1 MRLIA
6 AVKSLPAVNIFLLP
20 DKQMDFQN
28 IIFEF
33 VLIYAGAAI
42 FATIFLYLKQP
53 VILAYIGFGIAA
65 GPWGLGL
72 IKQPEHI
79 EELSHIGVILLL
91 YLLGINLKPDRLF
104 HLFSK
109 TAVVTLL
116 TSLVFLLAVAATA
129 IALGFG
135 VIESIVIGAALMFSS
150 TIVSLKLIP
159 TTALHHK
166 HTGEMMTSVLLMQDV
181 IAILLI
187 VILTGG
193 QGENVVLTIGILF
206 IKLVVLA
213 VVAYGLVRFVVNELF
228 LRFDIIQEYTF
239 LLALGWGMLGAG
251 VASAVGLSYE
261 LGAFI
266 AGVAFASSPVSMVI
280 AEQLKP
286 LRDFFLILFF
296 FSIGAQFN
304 FLVTQQVLLAGL
316 AMSVLIVVLKPLVFK
331 QGFQLIGESKS
342 FSLELGAR
350 LGQGSE
356 FSILVS
362 YSALAIGLIDLR
374 ASYLIQMV
382 VIVTFILST
391 YWVVYRYR
399 TPISSTEKNRMD

>member
-1 MRLIA
+1 
-6 AVKSLPAVNIFLLP
+6 
-20 DKQMDFQN
+20 MDYQN

-33 VLIYAGAAI
+33 VLIFAGAAI
-42 FATIFLYLKQP
+42 FATVFLYLKQP

-65 GPWGLGL
+65 GPWGFGL
-72 IKQPEHI
+72 IKEPEHI

-109 TAVVTLL
+109 TAIVTLL
-116 TSLVFLLAVAATA
+116 TSLVFLVVTAAAALAF
-129 IALGFG
+129 GFG
-135 VIESIVIGAALMFSS
+135 FIESVIIGASLMFSS
-150 TIVSLKLIP
+150 TIISLKLIP
-159 TTALHHK
+159 TTALHHR

-187 VILTGG
+187 VMLTGG
-193 QGENVVLTIGILF
+193 QGENVTFAIAMLF
-206 IKLVVLA
+206 IKLIVLA
-213 VVAYGLVRFVVNELF
+213 AVAYGLVRYVINNLF

-251 VASAVGLSYE
+251 IAQAVGLSYE
-261 LGAFI
+261 MGAFI
-266 AGVAFASSPVSMVI
+266 AGVTFASSPVSMII
-280 AEQLKP
+280 AERLKP

-304 FLVTQQVLLAGL
+304 FLVTQQVLLAGVVI
-316 AMSVLIVVLKPLVFK
+316 AVLIVVVKPFVFK
-331 QGFQLIGESKS
+331 QGFQLIGEDKN
-342 FSLELGAR
+342 FSMELGAR

-356 FSILVS
+356 FSLLVS
-362 YSALAIGLIDLR
+362 YSALATGLIDLR

-382 VIVTFILST
+382 VIITFVLST

>member
-1 MRLIA
+1 MG
-6 AVKSLPAVNIFLLP
+6 
-20 DKQMDFQN
+20 FQN

-33 VLIYAGAAI
+33 VLIFAGAAF
-42 FATIFLYLKQP
+42 FATVFLYLKQP

-72 IKQPEHI
+72 IKEPEHI
-79 EELSHIGVILLL
+79 VELSHIGVILLL
-91 YLLGINLKPDRLF
+91 YLLGINLKPDRLY

-116 TSLVFLLAVAATA
+116 TSLVFLVVTASAA
-129 IALGFG
+129 IAFGFG
-135 VIESIVIGAALMFSS
+135 FIESIIIGAALMFSS
-150 TIVSLKLIP
+150 TIISLKLIP
-159 TTALHHK
+159 TTALHHR

-187 VILTGG
+187 VMLTGG
-193 QGENVVLTIGILF
+193 QGENVTFTIAMLF
-206 IKLVVLA
+206 IKLIVLA
-213 VVAYGLVRFVVNELF
+213 VAAYGIVRFVIDKLF

-251 VASAVGLSYE
+251 VAQAIGLSYE
-261 LGAFI
+261 MGAFI
-266 AGVAFASSPVSMVI
+266 AGVAFASSPVSMII
-280 AEQLKP
+280 AEHLKP

-304 FLVTQQVLLAGL
+304 FLVTQQVLLAGIVI
-316 AMSVLIVVLKPLVFK
+316 AVLIVVMKPFVFK
-331 QGFQLIGESKS
+331 QGFQLIGENKK
-342 FSLELGAR
+342 FSMELGAR

-356 FSILVS
+356 FSLLVS

-374 ASYLIQMV
+374 ASYLIQLV
-382 VIVTFILST
+382 VIITFVLST

>member
-1 MRLIA
+1 
-6 AVKSLPAVNIFLLP
+6 
-20 DKQMDFQN
+20 MDFQN

-33 VLIYAGAAI
+33 VLIFAGAAF
-42 FATIFLYLKQP
+42 FATVFLYLKQP

-72 IKQPEHI
+72 IKEPAHI

-91 YLLGINLKPDRLF
+91 YLLGINLKPDRLY

-116 TSLVFLLAVAATA
+116 TSLVFLVVTAAAA
-129 IALGFG
+129 IAFGFG
-135 VIESIVIGAALMFSS
+135 FIESIIIGAALMFSS
-150 TIVSLKLIP
+150 TIISLKLIP
-159 TTALHHK
+159 TTALHHR

-187 VILTGG
+187 VMLTGG
-193 QGENVVLTIGILF
+193 LGENVTLTIAMLF
-206 IKLVVLA
+206 LKLVVLA
-213 VVAYGLVRFVVNELF
+213 VMAYGLVRYVINNLF

-251 VASAVGLSYE
+251 VAQAVGLSYE
-261 LGAFI
+261 MGAFI

-280 AEQLKP
+280 AEHLKP

-316 AMSVLIVVLKPLVFK
+316 VIAVLIVVMKPLVFK
-331 QGFQLIGESKS
+331 QGFQLIGEDKK
-342 FSLELGAR
+342 FSMELGAR

-356 FSILVS
+356 FSLLVS
-362 YSALAIGLIDLR
+362 YSALAVGVIDLR

-382 VIVTFILST
+382 VIITFVLST

-399 TPISSTEKNRMD
+399 TPISSTAKNRMD

>member
-1 MRLIA
+1 ME
-6 AVKSLPAVNIFLLP
+6 
-20 DKQMDFQN
+20 FQN

-33 VLIYAGAAI
+33 VLIFAGAAF

-53 VILAYIGFGIAA
+53 VILAYIGLGVAA

-72 IKQPEHI
+72 IKTPEHI

-91 YLLGINLKPDRLF
+91 YLLGINLRPDRLF

-109 TAVVTLL
+109 TAVVTFI
-116 TSLVFLLAVAATA
+116 TSLVFLAVTA
-129 IALGFG
+129 STALVFGFG
-135 VIESIVIGAALMFSS
+135 FIESIIIGAALMFSS
-150 TIVSLKLIP
+150 TIISLKLIP

-166 HTGEMMTSVLLMQDV
+166 HTGEMMTSVLLMQDI
-181 IAILLI
+181 IAILII
-187 VILTGG
+187 VMLTGG
-193 QGENVVLTIGILF
+193 QGENVVFTIAMLF
-206 IKLVVLA
+206 IKLIVLA
-213 VVAYGLVRFVVNELF
+213 VTAYALVRFVINNLF

-251 VASAVGLSYE
+251 VADAVGLSYE

-304 FLVTQQVLLAGL
+304 FLVTQQVLVAGIV
-316 AMSVLIVVLKPLVFK
+316 MSVLIVVVKPLVFR
-331 QGFQLIGESKS
+331 QGFQLIGENKKLSM
-342 FSLELGAR
+342 ELGAR

-356 FSILVS
+356 FSLLVS

-374 ASYLIQMV
+374 ASYLIQLV
-382 VIVTFILST
+382 VIITFVLST
-391 YWVVYRYR
+391 YWVVYRYT

>member
-304 FLVTQQVLLAGL
+304 FLVTQQVLLAGI

>member
-1 MRLIA
+1 MGY
-6 AVKSLPAVNIFLLP
+6 
-20 DKQMDFQN
+20 QN

-33 VLIYAGAAI
+33 VLIYAGAAV
-42 FATIFLYLKQP
+42 FATLFLYLKQP
-53 VILAYIGFGIAA
+53 VILAYIAFGILA

-72 IKQPEHI
+72 IKKPEHI

-109 TAVVTLL
+109 TAIVTLL
-116 TSLVFLLAVAATA
+116 SSLVFLVMTAAAALAF
-129 IALGFG
+129 GFSLL
-135 VIESIVIGAALMFSS
+135 ESFIVGAALMFSS
-150 TIVSLKLIP
+150 TIISLKLIP

-187 VILTGG
+187 IMLTGG
-193 QGENVVLTIGILF
+193 QGENIPLAIFLLF
-206 IKLVVLA
+206 IKLALLA
-213 VVAYGLVRFVVNELF
+213 LIAYALVRFVIDKLF

-251 VASAVGLSYE
+251 VAQFIGLSYE
-261 LGAFI
+261 MGAFV
-266 AGVAFASSPVSMVI
+266 AGVAFASSPVAIVM
-280 AEQLKP
+280 AEYLKP

-304 FLVTQQVLLAGL
+304 FLVTQNVLLAGIVI
-316 AMSVLIVVLKPLVFK
+316 AILIIIVKPFVFK
-331 QGFQLIGESKS
+331 LGFQFIGESKA
-342 FSLELGAR
+342 FAMELGSR

-356 FSILVS
+356 FSLLVA
-362 YSALAIGLIDLR
+362 YSALAAGLIDMQT
-374 ASYLIQMV
+374 SYLIQM
-382 VIVTFILST
+382 IVFVSFVLST

>member
-1 MRLIA
+1 
-6 AVKSLPAVNIFLLP
+6 
-20 DKQMDFQN
+20 MDYQN

-33 VLIYAGAAI
+33 VLIFAGAAI
-42 FATIFLYLKQP
+42 FATVFLYLKQP

-65 GPWGLGL
+65 GPWGFGL
-72 IKQPEHI
+72 IKEPEHI
-79 EELSHIGVILLL
+79 VELSHIGVILLL

-116 TSLVFLLAVAATA
+116 TSLVFLVVTAAAALAF
-129 IALGFG
+129 GFG
-135 VIESIVIGAALMFSS
+135 FIESVIIGASLMFSS
-150 TIVSLKLIP
+150 TIISLKLIP
-159 TTALHHK
+159 TTALHHR

-187 VILTGG
+187 VMLTGG
-193 QGENVVLTIGILF
+193 QGENVTFAIAMLF
-206 IKLVVLA
+206 IKLIVLA
-213 VVAYGLVRFVVNELF
+213 AVAYGLVRYVINNLF

-251 VASAVGLSYE
+251 IAQAVGLSYE
-261 LGAFI
+261 MGAFI
-266 AGVAFASSPVSMVI
+266 AGVTFASSPVSMII
-280 AEQLKP
+280 AERLKP

-304 FLVTQQVLLAGL
+304 FLVTQQVLLAGVVI
-316 AMSVLIVVLKPLVFK
+316 AILIVVVKPFVFK
-331 QGFQLIGESKS
+331 HGFQLIGEDKN
-342 FSLELGAR
+342 FSMELGAR

-356 FSILVS
+356 FSLLVS

-382 VIVTFILST
+382 VIITFVLST

>member
-1 MRLIA
+1 
-6 AVKSLPAVNIFLLP
+6 
-20 DKQMDFQN
+20 MDFQN

-33 VLIYAGAAI
+33 VLIFAGAAL

-53 VILAYIGFGIAA
+53 VILAYIGFGIVA
-65 GPWGLGL
+65 GPWGFGL
-72 IKQPEHI
+72 IKEAEHI
-79 EELSHIGVILLL
+79 EEISHIGVILLL
-91 YLLGINLKPDRLF
+91 YLLGINLKPDRLY

-116 TSLVFLLAVAATA
+116 TSLVFLIVTAFAAFA
-129 IALGFG
+129 FGFG
-135 VIESIVIGAALMFSS
+135 FIESVVIGAALMFSS
-150 TIVSLKLIP
+150 TIISLKLIP

-187 VILTGG
+187 VMLTGG
-193 QGENVVLTIGILF
+193 QGDNVTFTIAMLF
-206 IKLVVLA
+206 IKLIVLA
-213 VVAYGLVRFVVNELF
+213 VIAYGLVKYVVNNLF

-251 VASAVGLSYE
+251 VAQVIGLSYE
-261 LGAFI
+261 MGAFI
-266 AGVAFASSPVSMVI
+266 AGVAFASSPVAMVI
-280 AEQLKP
+280 SEHLKP

-304 FLVTQQVLLAGL
+304 FLVTQQVLLAGVVI
-316 AMSVLIVVLKPLVFK
+316 AVLIVVMKPLVFK
-331 QGFQLIGESKS
+331 LGFQFIGENKKLST
-342 FSLELGAR
+342 ELGAR

-356 FSILVS
+356 FSLLVS
-362 YSALAIGLIDLR
+362 YSALTIGLIDLR

-382 VIVTFILST
+382 VIVTFVLST

>member
-1 MRLIA
+1 
-6 AVKSLPAVNIFLLP
+6 
-20 DKQMDFQN
+20 MDFQN

-33 VLIYAGAAI
+33 VLIFSGAAL

-53 VILAYIGFGIAA
+53 VILAYIVLGIAA

-116 TSLVFLLAVAATA
+116 TSLVFLVVTALAAM
-129 IALGFG
+129 ALDFGF
-135 VIESIVIGAALMFSS
+135 IESIVIGAALMFSS

-166 HTGEMMTSVLLMQDV
+166 HTGEMMTSVLLMQDM

-187 VILTGG
+187 VMLTGG
-193 QGENVVLTIGILF
+193 QGENVVSTIAMLI

-213 VVAYGLVRFVVNELF
+213 VVAYGLVRYVIDKLF

-251 VASAVGLSYE
+251 VAGAIGLSYE

-266 AGVAFASSPVSMVI
+266 AGVTFATSPVSMVI
-280 AEQLKP
+280 AENLKP

-296 FSIGAQFN
+296 FSIGAQFD
-304 FLVTQQVLLAGL
+304 FLVTQHVLVAGVL
-316 AMSVLIVVLKPLVFK
+316 MSLLIVVMKPFVFK
-331 QGFQLIGESKS
+331 QGFQLIGEDKK
-342 FSLELGAR
+342 FSMELGAR

-356 FSILVS
+356 FSLLVS

-382 VIVTFILST
+382 VIITFVLST

-399 TPISSTEKNRMD
+399 TPISTTEKNRMD

>member
-1 MRLIA
+1 
-6 AVKSLPAVNIFLLP
+6 
-20 DKQMDFQN
+20 MDFQN

-42 FATIFLYLKQP
+42 FATAFLYLKQP
-53 VILAYIGFGIAA
+53 VILAYIGFGIAI
-65 GPWGLGL
+65 GPWGLGW
-72 IKQPEHI
+72 IEEPEHI
-79 EELSHIGVILLL
+79 EKLSHIGVILLL
-91 YLLGINLKPDRLF
+91 YLLGINLKPDRLY

-116 TSLVFLLAVAATA
+116 TSLVFLVVVTSAAFV
-129 IALGFG
+129 LGFG
-135 VIESIVIGAALMFSS
+135 FIESIVIGAALMFSS
-150 TIVSLKLIP
+150 TIISLKLIP

-187 VILTGG
+187 VMLTGG
-193 QGENVVLTIGILF
+193 QGDNVVLTIAILF
-206 IKLVVLA
+206 IKLIVLA
-213 VVAYGLVRFVVNELF
+213 VVAYALVRYVVDKLF
-228 LRFDIIQEYTF
+228 LRFDIIQEYVF

-251 VASAVGLSYE
+251 VASALGLSYE

-266 AGVAFASSPVSMVI
+266 AGVTFASSPVSMIV
-280 AEQLKP
+280 AEHLKP

-304 FLVTQQVLLAGL
+304 LLVTQQVLLAGIVI
-316 AMSVLIVVLKPLVFK
+316 SVLIVVMKPIVFK
-331 QGFQLIGESKS
+331 QGFQLIGEDRK

-356 FSILVS
+356 FSLLVS

-382 VIVTFILST
+382 VMVTFVLST

>member
-1 MRLIA
+1 
-6 AVKSLPAVNIFLLP
+6 
-20 DKQMDFQN
+20 MDFQN
-28 IIFEF
+28 IIFQF
-33 VLIYAGAAI
+33 VLIFAGAAI
-42 FATIFLYLKQP
+42 FATAFLYLKQP
-53 VILAYIGFGIAA
+53 VILAYIGFGIVA

-72 IKQPEHI
+72 IKEPGHI

-116 TSLVFLLAVAATA
+116 TSLVFLVMTAAAA
-129 IALGFG
+129 IAFGFG
-135 VIESIVIGAALMFSS
+135 FIESVIIGAALMFSS
-150 TIVSLKLIP
+150 TIISLKLIP
-159 TTALHHK
+159 TTALHHR

-187 VILTGG
+187 VMLTGG
-193 QGENVVLTIGILF
+193 QGENVTSAIAMLF
-206 IKLVVLA
+206 VKLIVLA
-213 VVAYGLVRFVVNELF
+213 VVAYGLVRYVINNLF

-251 VASAVGLSYE
+251 VAQAIGLSYE
-261 LGAFI
+261 MGAFV

-280 AEQLKP
+280 AEHLKP

-304 FLVTQQVLLAGL
+304 FLVTQQVLLAGIVL
-316 AMSVLIVVLKPLVFK
+316 SILIVVLKPFVFK
-331 QGFQLIGESKS
+331 QGFQLIGEDKK
-342 FSLELGAR
+342 FSAELGAR

-356 FSILVS
+356 FSLLVS
-362 YSALAIGLIDLR
+362 YSALATGLIDLR

-382 VIVTFILST
+382 VIITFVLST

-399 TPISSTEKNRMD
+399 TPISSTEKNRQD